1 MEQGDNQAEK
11 HMESISKTHQGE
23 RAESWPALPF
33 EAWRDTYETLHM
45 WTQIVGKVRME
56 LSPFVNHWWHV
67 TLYVT
72 QRGLTTSPI
81 PYQGRTF
88 AVNFDFI
95 DHNLYIL
102 TSDGTSKTLP
112 LIPRSVA
119 AFYQEFMACLHALG
133 IEVTINTLPSE
144 VRNPIRCDEDEVH
157 ASYDPIYAQ
166 RFWHIL
172 VQTDTV
178 LKRYRSPFLGKS
190 SPIHFFW
197 GGFDLALTVFSG
209 RRAPERPGADRI
221 MREGSSH
228 EEISC
233 GFWPGD
239 ERFPVPA
246 FYSYTLPE
254 PPGLKTTTIRPAAA
268 FYSQELGE
276 FVLRYDDVRRASSP
290 EQALLEFFQSTY
302 EAGATL
308 AKWDREALER
318 RVV

>member
-1 MEQGDNQAEK
+1 MEQGGNQAEE
-11 HMESISKTHQGE
+11 HMESTSKTHQRE

-33 EAWRDTYETLHM
+33 EAWKDTYETLHM

-72 QRGLTTSPI
+72 PRGLTTSSI

-144 VRNPIRCDEDEVH
+144 VRNPIRCD
-157 ASYDPIYAQ
+157 
-166 RFWHIL
+166 
-172 VQTDTV
+172 
-178 LKRYRSPFLGKS
+178 
-190 SPIHFFW
+190 
-197 GGFDLALTVFSG
+197 
-209 RRAPERPGADRI
+209 
-221 MREGSSH
+221 
-228 EEISC
+228 
-233 GFWPGD
+233 
-239 ERFPVPA
+239 
-246 FYSYTLPE
+246 
-254 PPGLKTTTIRPAAA
+254 
-268 FYSQELGE
+268 
-276 FVLRYDDVRRASSP
+276 
-290 EQALLEFFQSTY
+290 
-302 EAGATL
+302 AGAAST
-308 AKWDREALER
+308 WH
-318 RVV
+318 

>member
-1 MEQGDNQAEK
+1 MV
-11 HMESISKTHQGE
+11 STSKTYQGE
-23 RAESWPALPF
+23 RVESWPALPL
-33 EAWRDTYETLHM
+33 EAWRGTCETLHM

-72 QRGLTTSPI
+72 ARGLTTSSI

-95 DHNLYIL
+95 DHNLSIL
-102 TSDGTSKTLP
+102 TSDGASKTLP

-119 AFYQEFMACLHALG
+119 AFYREFMACLHALG
-133 IEVTINTLPSE
+133 IEVKINTLPNE
-144 VRNPIRCDEDEVH
+144 VRNPIHFDEDEVH

-166 RFWHIL
+166 HFWRIL
-172 VQTDTV
+172 AQTDTV
-178 LKRYRSPFLGKS
+178 LQRYRSPFLGKS
-190 SPIHFFW
+190 SPVHFFW
-197 GGFDLALTVFSG
+197 GGFDLSLTVFSG
-209 RRAPERPGADRI
+209 RRAPQRPGADR
-221 MREGSSH
+221 MTREATSH

-239 ERFPVPA
+239 ERFSAPA
-246 FYSYTLPE
+246 FYAYTLPE
-254 PPGLKTTTIRPAAA
+254 PPGLKTATMRPAAA

-276 FVLRYDDVRRASSP
+276 FLLRYEDVRSAPSP

-318 RVV
+318 KTI